1 MNFPSDRDRRRMESD
16 RIGSDL
22 RALRDRSKRDLPTID
37 RTSQALWK
45 RNLRRSEEGS
55 LMKVVHSL
63 KSHPAMATV
72 LGIAVVAAVLLAVPI
87 SYTKTTGYRA
97 TLEISDATGV
107 DIEAVA
113 GEFGKALDT
122 ENMTVT
128 VLSEGARILADLPA
142 RSAGRLEGIASGFA
156 QALTERG
163 IAAVAGVSPVTERV
177 TGNVYAMAANEII
190 EIRINSEGLT
200 DEEIEDEI
208 RAQIE
213 AAGLEACLVDV
224 ETSDGQKRIEIGIE
238 QCVDQQTGDAC
249 KPVQIHIEGTESP
262 PSGEF
267 VTERALEIRIGA
279 EGMTLEDAEAM
290 AREQLEAM
298 GLGDADDIFIE
309 DCGEYYRVRVG
320 DVGDACCPGGGL
332 GAAPGAPKTESKT
345 FGEVKEEYAD

>member
-1 MNFPSDRDRRRMESD
+1 MNFPSDSRRGRMESD

-22 RALRDRSKRDLPTID
+22 RALRDRSKRGLPTID
-37 RTSQALWK
+37 RTAQALWK
-45 RNLRRSEEGS
+45 HNLQRSEEGS
-55 LMKVVHSL
+55 LMKAIHSL

-107 DIEAVA
+107 DLDAVA

-122 ENMTVT
+122 ESVTVT
-128 VLSEGARILADLPA
+128 VGCTGARISAELPR
-142 RSAGRLEGIASGFA
+142 RSVGMLGGITSGFA
-156 QALTERG
+156 KALTERG
-163 IAAVAGVSPVTERV
+163 IAAIAGVTPVTERV
-177 TGNVYAMAANEII
+177 TGNVYAMAANGIV
-190 EIRINSEGLT
+190 EIRVNSEGMT

-224 ETSDGQKRIEIGIE
+224 ETSEGQKRIEIGIE
-238 QCVDQQTGDAC
+238 QHPGDGTG
-249 KPVQIHIEGTESP
+249 PVQVHIEGTESP

-279 EGMTLEDAEAM
+279 EGVTPAEAEAM

-298 GLGDADDIFIE
+298 GLGDADDITVE
-309 DCGEYYRVRVG
+309 DCGDYYRVRVG

-332 GAAPGAPKTESKT
+332 GTGPGAPRTESKT
-345 FGEVKEEYAD
+345 LGEVKEEYAD